1 MNNTS
6 KNIKVAK
13 VKQKKQI
20 PTQGKAYIVATFNN
34 TIVTITDN
42 IGNTIV
48 QKSAG
53 IAGFKGARRSTPY
66 AASQAAEM
74 ASKDASNMGLK
85 EVAVIVK
92 GAGNG
97 RMSAIKSIKAGGL
110 NVLSIKDETPIPHN
124 GCRPKKRRRI

>member
-1 MNNTS
+1 MNNT
-6 KNIKVAK
+6 KNQTPAK
-13 VKQKKQI
+13 VKTRKQV
-20 PTQGKAYIVATFNN
+20 PTQGKAYVVATFNN
-34 TIVTITDN
+34 TIITITDN

-110 NVLSIKDETPIPHN
+110 NVLSIKDLTPIPHN
-124 GCRPKKRRRI
+124 GCRPKKRRRM

>member
-1 MNNTS
+1 MNNKTNNKS
-6 KNIKVAK
+6 V
-13 VKQKKQI
+13 VKTKTKKQI
-20 PTQGKAYIVATFNN
+20 PTQGKAYVVATFNN

-42 IGNTIV
+42 LGNTIV

-53 IAGFKGARRSTPY
+53 AVGFKGARRSTPY

-74 ASKDASNMGLK
+74 ASRDASNMGLK

-97 RMSAIKSIKAGGL
+97 RMSAIKSIKTGGL
-110 NVLSIKDETPIPHN
+110 NVLSIKDATPIPHN

>member
-1 MNNTS
+1 MVKKGSVKTTKS
-6 KNIKVAK
+6 KIR
-13 VKQKKQI
+13 KQV
-20 PTQGKAYIVATFNN
+20 PTQGKAYVVATFNN

-42 IGNTIV
+42 IGNTIT

-53 IAGFKGARRSTPY
+53 AVGFKGARRSTPY
-66 AASQAAEM
+66 AASQAAEI
-74 ASKDASNMGLK
+74 ASKNACNMGMK

-97 RMSAIKSIKAGGL
+97 RMSAIKSIKTGGL
-110 NVLSIKDETPIPHN
+110 NVLSIKDLTPIPHN

>member
-1 MNNTS
+1 MSKPNNQTS
-6 KNIKVAK
+6 KVRAR
-13 VKQKKQI
+13 KQI
-20 PTQGKAYIVATFNN
+20 PTQGKAYVVATFNN

-42 IGNTIV
+42 IGNTIA

-53 IAGFKGARRSTPY
+53 AVGFKGARRSTPY

-74 ASKDASNMGLK
+74 ASRDAYNMGLK
-85 EVAVIVK
+85 EVAIVVK

-110 NVLSIKDETPIPHN
+110 NVLSIIDLTPIPHN

>member
-1 MNNTS
+1 MKKTNQP
-6 KNIKVAK
+6 AK
-13 VKQKKQI
+13 VKVKSRKQI

-34 TIVTITDN
+34 TIITITDN
-42 IGNTIV
+42 TGNTIV

-53 IAGFKGARRSTPY
+53 AAGFKGARRSTPY

-74 ASKDASNMGLK
+74 ASRDASGMGLK

-110 NVLSIKDETPIPHN
+110 NVLSIKDSTPIPHN

>member
-1 MNNTS
+1 MTNNKNQTTKTKS
-6 KNIKVAK
+6 KR
-13 VKQKKQI
+13 QI
-20 PTQGKAYIVATFNN
+20 PTQGKAYVVATFNN
-34 TIVTITDN
+34 TIITITDN
-42 IGNTIV
+42 LGNTMV

-53 IAGFKGARRSTPY
+53 VAGFKGARRSTPY

-74 ASKDASNMGLK
+74 ASKDASNMGMK

-97 RMSAIKSIKAGGL
+97 RMSAIKSIKTGGL
-110 NVLSIKDETPIPHN
+110 NVLSIKDATPIPHN

>member
-1 MNNTS
+1 MNNT
-6 KNIKVAK
+6 KNQIPAK
-13 VKQKKQI
+13 VKTRKQV
-20 PTQGKAYIVATFNN
+20 PTQGKANVVATFNN
-34 TIVTITDN
+34 TIITITAN

-48 QKSAG
+48 QNSAG

-110 NVLSIKDETPIPHN
+110 NVLSIKDLTPIPHN
-124 GCRPKKRRRI
+124 GCRPKKRRRM